1 MIAGSGQ
8 VKSNTIQILN
18 IACRD
23 PLEFLPDCI
32 ALGLEKQMGYLSVL
46 GNQLLQLTVQIS
58 ICLGF
63 CATRDKQKGD
73 SYGLDYL
80 FKTWFFL
87 KGEWQSFL
95 GAFV

>member
-1 MIAGSGQ
+1 MLATIAGSGQ
-8 VKSNTIQILN
+8 VNSNTIQILN

-32 ALGLEKQMGYLSVL
+32 ALGREKQVGYLSVL

-63 CATRDKQKGD
+63 WGNSGQTERRQLQ
-73 SYGLDYL
+73 YGLL
-80 FKTWFFL
+80 VQNL
-87 KGEWQSFL
+87 VSFEM
-95 GAFV
+95 